1 MNSLCTRRSM
11 GHHDAAGLPLPAEI
25 ALADIRKREAPGEL
39 RGFGWIMFPMEIQ
52 KHNVTA
58 FPRSGQSL

>member
-1 MNSLCTRRSM
+1 MR
-11 GHHDAAGLPLPAEI
+11 
-25 ALADIRKREAPGEL
+25 LAHIRKRETRSDL
-39 RGFGWIMFPMEIQ
+39 RASGFIVFPMEIQ